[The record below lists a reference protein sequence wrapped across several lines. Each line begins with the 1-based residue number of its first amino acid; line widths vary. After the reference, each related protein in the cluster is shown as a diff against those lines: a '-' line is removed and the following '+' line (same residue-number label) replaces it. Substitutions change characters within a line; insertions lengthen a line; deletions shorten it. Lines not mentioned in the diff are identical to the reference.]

1 MSDGPKIKGNPLL
14 VSVYLL
20 VICYVIGEF
29 VIPKYSLLYP
39 INLIGILGLVI
50 SLVFFFSG
58 FNIFKS
64 YTENPVPTSSSER
77 LIKTGVFAYT
87 RNPIYLS
94 LVLFHLSM
102 FLVFENVMY
111 LLSAV
116 GQTIWIHNYIIKFEE
131 EYLLGK
137 FKDEYQ
143 RYMNAVSRWLFF

>member
-14 VSVYLL
+14 VSVFLL

-137 FKDEYQ
+137 FTDEYQ

>member
-20 VICYVIGEF
+20 VLCYIVGEF

-64 YTENPVPTSSSER
+64 YAENPVPTSSSER

-111 LLSAV
+111 LLSSI
-116 GQTIWIHNYIIKFEE
+116 GQAIWIHNYVIKFEE

-137 FKDEYQ
+137 FTDEYQ
-143 RYMNAVSRWLFF
+143 QYMNAVSRWLFF

>member
-64 YTENPVPTSSSER
+64 YAENPVPTSSSER

-116 GQTIWIHNYIIKFEE
+116 GQIIWIHNYIIKFEE

-137 FKDEYQ
+137 FTDEYQ
-143 RYMNAVSRWLFF
+143 RYMNTVSRWLFF

>member
-1 MSDGPKIKGNPLL
+1 MI
-14 VSVYLL
+14 
-20 VICYVIGEF
+20 
-29 VIPKYSLLYP
+29 
-39 INLIGILGLVI
+39 IGILGLVI

-137 FKDEYQ
+137 FTDEYQ

>member
-1 MSDGPKIKGNPLL
+1 MTDRPKIKGNPLL

-20 VICYVIGEF
+20 VLCYIVGEF

-64 YTENPVPTSSSER
+64 YAENPVPTSSSER

-137 FKDEYQ
+137 FTDEYQ

>member
-20 VICYVIGEF
+20 VLCYIVGEF

-64 YTENPVPTSSSER
+64 YAENPVPTSSSER

-137 FKDEYQ
+137 FTDEYQ

>member
-14 VSVYLL
+14 VSVFLL

-64 YTENPVPTSSSER
+64 YAENPVPTSSSER

-94 LVLFHLSM
+94 FVLFHLSM

-137 FKDEYQ
+137 FTDEYQ

>member
-20 VICYVIGEF
+20 VLCYIVGEF
-29 VIPKYSLLYP
+29 FIPKYSLLYP

-64 YTENPVPTSSSER
+64 YAENPVPTSSSER
-77 LIKTGVFAYT
+77 LIKTGVFTYT

-137 FKDEYQ
+137 FTDEYQ
-143 RYMNAVSRWLFF
+143 RYMKAVSRWLFF